1 MGRDGCASI
10 IMMMLVLTLIKISI
24 MMIIILMA
32 MTIIIITIS
41 SSIISSSSASI
52 IIVIII
58 MVMMSGNR
66 KIAECRTPRRERRTA
81 WCILGGPV
89 SREPH
94 AENRGTPETLAR
106 HRFGWR
112 QRLGYVGLFRNVA
125 IFCGRGH
132 AELPVMSSAEAPK
145 GGRPLVCWQPKSAAT
160 APT

>member
-1 MGRDGCASI
+1 
-10 IMMMLVLTLIKISI
+10 
-24 MMIIILMA
+24 
-32 MTIIIITIS
+32 
-41 SSIISSSSASI
+41 
-52 IIVIII
+52 
-58 MVMMSGNR
+58 MVMLSGNR
-66 KIAECRTPRRERRTA
+66 KLAECRTPRRERRTA

-112 QRLGYVGLFRNVA
+112 QRLSYVGLFRNVA

-132 AELPVMSSAEAPK
+132 AELPVMSCADAPK